1 MSYYGSDTLIRKEV
15 KERGFWESE
24 SLSDQQCVQV
34 CRSVTYAESQICKTF
49 LLIYANEC
57 LLAI

>member
-1 MSYYGSDTLIRKEV
+1 MRYLN

-34 CRSVTYAESQICKTF
+34 CRSVTYAESRICKTF
-49 LLIYANEC
+49 LLISAHEC